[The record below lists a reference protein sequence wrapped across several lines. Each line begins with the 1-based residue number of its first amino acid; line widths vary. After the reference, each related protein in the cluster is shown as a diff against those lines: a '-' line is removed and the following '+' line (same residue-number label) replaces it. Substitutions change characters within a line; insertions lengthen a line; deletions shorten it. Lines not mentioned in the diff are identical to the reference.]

1 MRSARILKVVL
12 VFAAVLVAGGLA
24 LSIIPFFTP
33 RPVPSVLFDKTRAVF
48 YTSLLDL
55 FRNSIIT
62 LPFWGALV
70 LTLTLRWWVPARP
83 EQKLFNAGFAHDIV
97 WFFYEAVLQTVV
109 IVTYVALL
117 TRVYGKYFSA
127 FTLTSLADWP
137 GWLRFVIALLAG
149 DFLYWCQ
156 HVCNH
161 KIRPLWRL
169 HAVHHSQPEL
179 NFFTDFRYHVLEYVV
194 RQTFLAIPFLIVQIN
209 VPTIVLAGILL
220 RWYPRIYHG
229 NIRTN
234 LGPLRYILVTP
245 QSHRI
250 HHSIEH
256 AHADKNFGAIFS
268 IWDFAF
274 GTQFRNYS
282 VYPQTGIVDANFPH
296 PRPRD
301 LGAWLLSPLHQ
312 MVYSFR
318 GGSGPRR

>member
-1 MRSARILKVVL
+1 MRTASILKVVL
-12 VFAAVLVAGGLA
+12 VIATVLVAGGFA
-24 LSIIPFFTP
+24 LWIIPLFTP
-33 RPVPSVLFDKTRAVF
+33 RPVPSVLFDKTRATF

-62 LPFWGALV
+62 IPFWGALV
-70 LTLTLRWWVPARP
+70 LTLILQRLVPARP
-83 EQKLFNAGFAHDIV
+83 EQKLFSAGFAHDIA
-97 WFFYEAVLQTVV
+97 WFFYEAVLQTLV

-117 TRVYGKYFSA
+117 TRVYGKYFSS
-127 FTLTSLADWP
+127 FTLISPAEWP
-137 GWLRFVIALLAG
+137 GWLRFAIALLAG

-161 KIRPLWRL
+161 KIGPLWRL
-169 HAVHHSQPEL
+169 HAIHHSQPEL
-179 NFFTDFRYHVLEYVV
+179 NFFTDFRYHVLEYLV
-194 RQTFLAIPFLIVQIN
+194 RQTFLVIPFLALQIN
-209 VPTIVLAGILL
+209 PPGIAIAAIVL

-245 QSHRI
+245 QSHRV
-250 HHSIEH
+250 HHSIEP

-274 GTQFRNYS
+274 GTQFRSYS
-282 VYPQTGIVDANFPH
+282 VYPQTGIGDANFPH
-296 PRPRD
+296 PRPRS

-312 MVYSFR
+312 MIYSFR
-318 GGSGPRR
+318 AGAGRRT